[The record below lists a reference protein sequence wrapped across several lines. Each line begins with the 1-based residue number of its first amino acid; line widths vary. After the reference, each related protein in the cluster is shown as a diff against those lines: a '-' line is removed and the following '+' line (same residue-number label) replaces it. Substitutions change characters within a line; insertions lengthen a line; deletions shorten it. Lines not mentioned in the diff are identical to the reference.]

1 MSAEGPQLMR
11 ISEVLT
17 LLAISKSTYYQLRN
31 AGALGPVLT
40 VGVRGVRHR
49 KTDVEAYVESLVT
62 DC

>member
-1 MSAEGPQLMR
+1 MR

-17 LLAISKSTYYQLRN
+17 LLAISKSTYYELRN

-49 KTDVEAYVESLVT
+49 KTDVEAYVDSLVT

>member
-1 MSAEGPQLMR
+1 MR

-17 LLAISKSTYYQLRN
+17 LLAISKTTYYQLRY
-31 AGALGPVLT
+31 GGQLGPVLT

-49 KTDVEAYVESLVT
+49 RTDVEAYVESLVT